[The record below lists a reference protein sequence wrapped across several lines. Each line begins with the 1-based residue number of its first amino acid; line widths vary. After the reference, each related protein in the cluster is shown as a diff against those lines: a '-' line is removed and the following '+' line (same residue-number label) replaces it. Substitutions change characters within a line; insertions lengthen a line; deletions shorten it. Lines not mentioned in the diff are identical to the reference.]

1 MNSLHIQS
9 LKYNHIISIGGIGS
23 GILFSLTGGHTLGR
37 NESRMATLEPYR
49 DFCKQH
55 IIMHYIAVLLGAKPT
70 GKFRSFPIGKV
81 GNDEIGARILAQM
94 SDVGMVTENISVCGN
109 SRTLFSVCFQYP
121 DHSGGNIT
129 TDNSASSQVSV
140 DDINTFFRNY
150 RLGGKN
156 AVVLAAPEVPVETRI
171 KLLQKGR
178 ENGSLNVAAVCSS
191 EVGEFKRLNG
201 FKLTDTLA
209 VNIHEAQ
216 TIAGIKAETETKEI
230 VTGFIQNLTEFN
242 PEITI
247 LITDGAHG
255 SYCYQNG
262 RLEFTPVIK
271 TEVVSTAGAGDAFL
285 AGTVSGICCGLP
297 LFRGSDKEVFSNSPL
312 QTAVDLG
319 TLLASLSV
327 TSADT
332 IHLHADAKLLLEYAK
347 EKDLAFSPGFALLF
361 ENKNTVNVP
370 SKI

>member
-140 DDINTFFRNY
+140 DDINIF
-150 RLGGKN
+150 
-156 AVVLAAPEVPVETRI
+156 
-171 KLLQKGR
+171 
-178 ENGSLNVAAVCSS
+178 S
-191 EVGEFKRLNG
+191 
-201 FKLTDTLA
+201 
-209 VNIHEAQ
+209 
-216 TIAGIKAETETKEI
+216 
-230 VTGFIQNLTEFN
+230 
-242 PEITI
+242 EITV
-247 LITDGAHG
+247 LGVKTQLYLPQPKYRFKPGLE
-255 SYCYQNG
+255 
-262 RLEFTPVIK
+262 RLQRARK
-271 TEVVSTAGAGDAFL
+271 TEKRTWRLCVH
-285 AGTVSGICCGLP
+285 
-297 LFRGSDKEVFSNSPL
+297 R
-312 QTAVDLG
+312 
-319 TLLASLSV
+319 
-327 TSADT
+327 
-332 IHLHADAKLLLEYAK
+332 KLENL
-347 EKDLAFSPGFALLF
+347 KD
-361 ENKNTVNVP
+361 
-370 SKI
+370 